1 MLKRTISGAVYVG
14 IIVAF
19 FLLRNLNKLYF
30 DAFIYFLSFM
40 GAFEVVRAVKE
51 HAIKGAFSL
60 SIIFGATFTPVF
72 AITEIF
78 FPTKGV
84 FFALCYLLL
93 FIAILAVLS
102 LIYGDLKKWAVSIL
116 PIVYP
121 AFLLLFMLVA
131 NHFEGEKG
139 FLVLLLTF
147 VISPCA
153 DVMAYLV
160 GMTYSKIKKGNV
172 KKLCPNLSPK
182 KTVAGAIGGVIG
194 GAIGGIIIY
203 FIFKDKASTLLT
215 TVPLLIF
222 AICGLIGSVLT
233 EIGDLFES
241 GIKRNVGIKDMGKI
255 MPGHGGVMDRIDGM
269 SFCAMFITII
279 FLFI

>member
-19 FLLRNLNKLYF
+19 FLLRNIDKTFF

-40 GAFEVVRAVKE
+40 GSFEVARAVKN
-51 HAIKGAFSL
+51 HLLKGGFTLAL
-60 SIIFGATFTPVF
+60 IFGATFTPVF
-72 AITEIF
+72 ALTEF
-78 FPTKGV
+78 LFAGKGLL
-84 FFALCYLLL
+84 FALEYLLL
-93 FIAILAVLS
+93 FVAIVAVLS
-102 LIYGDLKKWAVSIL
+102 LIYGDLKKWAVTIL

-121 AFLLLFMLVA
+121 ALLLLFMLVA
-131 NHFEGEKG
+131 NHFSNEKG
-139 FLVLLLTF
+139 FLVLLLCF

-160 GMTYSKIKKGNV
+160 GMTYSKIKKGNA
-172 KKLCPNLSPK
+172 KKLCPKLSPK
-182 KTVAGAIGGVIG
+182 KTVAGAIGGVVG
-194 GAIGGIIIY
+194 GAIGGIIVY
-203 FIFKDKASTLLT
+203 FIFKEKALTLLT

-222 AICGLIGSVLT
+222 VLCGFFGSILT

-241 GIKRNVGIKDMGKI
+241 GIKRKVGLKDMGKI

-269 SFCAMFITII
+269 IFCAVLVTIVFCFI
-279 FLFI
+279 